1 MMYNRCMN
9 KELMQAGFKLSFG
22 EEVGNAVSHG
32 VMAVLFLFG
41 LPFTTLYATFRYG
54 IWGGFGVSIYMIC
67 MFLMFLVSCLY
78 HSMHYG
84 SNQKYIFR
92 KLDHM
97 MILLAIAGSY
107 TPICIVDIHW
117 PLGLVVIAIEW
128 IAVVVGI
135 ILKSVWKKTHMAVS
149 LTIYLIMG
157 WLAIL
162 MLPDLLKLDPLFL
175 ILIVLGGILY
185 TIGVLFYRHPEKPYF
200 HFIWHLF
207 IIFAAISHF
216 IAIVFLM

>member
-1 MMYNRCMN
+1 
-9 KELMQAGFKLSFG
+9 
-22 EEVGNAVSHG
+22 
-32 VMAVLFLFG
+32 
-41 LPFTTLYATFRYG
+41 
-54 IWGGFGVSIYMIC
+54 
-67 MFLMFLVSCLY
+67 
-78 HSMHYG
+78 
-84 SNQKYIFR
+84 
-92 KLDHM
+92 
-97 MILLAIAGSY
+97 
-107 TPICIVDIHW
+107 
-117 PLGLVVIAIEW
+117 
-128 IAVVVGI
+128 
-135 ILKSVWKKTHMAVS
+135 MAVS

-207 IIFAAISHF
+207 IIFAAITHY